1 MTRREHSVTT
11 HLSPSETVEAFAA
24 HLNDGDLDA
33 AMSHYEPGAVFHPAA
48 EGPPVAGTE
57 AIREALTDF
66 VALNPVMEGEIAKVS
81 EAGDTA
87 LVINRWRLRGTQPNG
102 SPVELAGT
110 SADVLHRGADG
121 AWRILIDDPWGG
133 G

>member
-1 MTRREHSVTT
+1 MTTPHT
-11 HLSPSETVEAFAA
+11 PAETIEAFAS
-24 HLNDGDLDA
+24 HLNDGDLEA
-33 AMSHYEPGAVFHPAA
+33 ALSHYEPGAVFHPAP
-48 EGPPVAGTE
+48 EGPAVAGRE
-57 AIREALTDF
+57 AIREALIGF
-66 VALNPVMEGEIAKVS
+66 VALKTVMEGEIAKVS

-87 LVINRWRLRGTQPNG
+87 LVINRWRLRGTQPDG
-102 SPVELAGT
+102 APVELAGT

>member
-1 MTRREHSVTT
+1 VTT
-11 HLSPSETVEAFAA
+11 PHTPAETVEAFAA
-24 HLNDGDLDA
+24 HLNDGDLEA
-33 AMSHYEPGAVFHPAA
+33 ALLHYEPGAVFHPTPD
-48 EGPPVAGTE
+48 GPPVAGAE
-57 AIREALTDF
+57 AIRGALTSF
-66 VALNPVMEGEIAKVS
+66 VALKPVMEGEIAKVS

-87 LVINRWRLRGTQPNG
+87 LVINRWRLRGTQPDG
-102 SPVELAGT
+102 AHVELAGT

>member
-1 MTRREHSVTT
+1 MSINAT
-11 HLSPSETVEAFAA
+11 PAETVEAFAT
-24 HLNDGDLDA
+24 HLNEGNLEGA
-33 AMSHYEPGAVFHPAA
+33 LAHYEPGAVFHPVPD
-48 EGPPVAGTE
+48 GPPVAGAE
-57 AIREALTDF
+57 AIREALTGF
-66 VALNPVMEGEIAKVS
+66 VALKPVMDGKIAKVS

-87 LVINRWRLRGTQPNG
+87 LVINRWRLRGTQPDG
-102 SPVELAGT
+102 TPVELAGT